1 LALAFGNHHGPAWQ
15 EWHLKSIN
23 SYFGVICD
31 EGAQI
36 AKIGSTGRV
45 EITVNTPNVFSAVLS
60 QGLRKM
66 ASGILP
72 DCSEMTLQV
81 FSMASTML
89 DSFGVEMPS

>member
-1 LALAFGNHHGPAWQ
+1 M
-15 EWHLKSIN
+15 
-23 SYFGVICD
+23 
-31 EGAQI
+31 
-36 AKIGSTGRV
+36 GSTGRV

-60 QGLRKM
+60 QQGLQKM